1 MKNKFKNRKTDQKF
15 TVIRNFIS
23 SDKAKELSE
32 EFKKH
37 CEENPEDCPSD
48 EQIPNTPA
56 KHNYISF
63 LELLCEKTPEISE
76 VINET
81 VLPTYCYARVYKNG
95 DVLKKHTDRDACEV
109 SLTVHLDGDSEW
121 EIFVESSDKES
132 QSIKLQS
139 GDALLYY
146 GCESPHWRDEYT
158 GTFYSQVFLHYVK
171 SRGSRQSSYFDKNKF
186 NDENYE
192 LKNYIHVIE
201 NAIPLDLCDRII
213 EEYDHDENWID
224 AQIVGK
230 QVNTKIRKCKIL
242 NISNSVVISHDPIG
256 RKKIDNDIFLQVSNI
271 IQNIAYK
278 HHHLSVKEDTGYEL
292 LKYEEG
298 SYYTEHT
305 DSYDQAPRTLSCSL
319 CLNDDYEGGEFAFFN
334 KKMVYNLKK
343 GSAILFPSNFI
354 FPHQIL
360 PVTKGTRYSIITWF
374 R

>member
-1 MKNKFKNRKTDQKF
+1 MKNKFKNQKTNQKF
-15 TVIRNFIS
+15 AVIRNFIS
-23 SDKAKELSE
+23 SDKAKKLSE

-48 EQIPNTPA
+48 NQIPNTPA

-63 LELLCEKTPEISE
+63 LELLCQKTSE
-76 VINET
+76 VSEIIGEV
-81 VLPTYCYARVYKNG
+81 VLPTYSYARVYKNG
-95 DVLKKHTDRDACEV
+95 DILKKHTDRDACEV

-121 EIFVESSDKES
+121 EIFVESSDKDS

-171 SRGSRQSSYFDKNKF
+171 SRGSRQSCYFDRNKF
-186 NDENYE
+186 NDENFE

-201 NAIPLDLCDRII
+201 NAIPLDLCDTII
-213 EEYDHDENWID
+213 NEYEHDKNWVD
-224 AQIVGK
+224 AQINGEV
-230 QVNTKIRKCKIL
+230 VNNNIRNCKI
-242 NISNSVVISHDPIG
+242 ISISHNEIIDDNPLV
-256 RKKIDNDIFLQVSNI
+256 RRKIDNDVFLQVSNI
-271 IQNIAYK
+271 IQNIKSK
-278 HHHLSVKEDTGYEL
+278 HFHLIVKQDTGYEL

-305 DSYDQAPRTLSCSL
+305 DSYDKSPRTLSCSL

-334 KKMVYNLKK
+334 KKIVYKLKK
-343 GSAILFPSNFI
+343 GSAILFPSNFM

-374 R
+374 K

>member
-230 QVNTKIRKCKIL
+230 QVNTKIH
-242 NISNSVVISHDPIG
+242 S
-256 RKKIDNDIFLQVSNI
+256 Q
-271 IQNIAYK
+271 YK
-278 HHHLSVKEDTGYEL
+278 
-292 LKYEEG
+292 
-298 SYYTEHT
+298 
-305 DSYDQAPRTLSCSL
+305 
-319 CLNDDYEGGEFAFFN
+319 N
-334 KKMVYNLKK
+334 
-343 GSAILFPSNFI
+343 
-354 FPHQIL
+354 
-360 PVTKGTRYSIITWF
+360 
-374 R
+374 